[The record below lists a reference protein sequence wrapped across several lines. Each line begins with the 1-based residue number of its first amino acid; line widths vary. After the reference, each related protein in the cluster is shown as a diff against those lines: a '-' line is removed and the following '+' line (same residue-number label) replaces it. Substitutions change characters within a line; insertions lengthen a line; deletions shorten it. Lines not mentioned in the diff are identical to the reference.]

1 MCDFNEQIKG
11 KNTVTGYKVVITDK
25 YGHYY
30 SPITGYRYK
39 IGKVSRV
46 NKYGKH
52 AIYTQLHFRNILD
65 KNDCCHNNQYY
76 GMTAVFT
83 DLNSAYDF
91 EHLIN
96 RRNLESDSC
105 AKEINSCILEMK
117 LTGVLYNGVYDGNNV
132 YIGSEIK
139 SFKKSK

>member
-1 MCDFNEQIKG
+1 MCDFDKQINDK
-11 KNTVTGYKVVITDK
+11 KSVTGYKVVITDK

-39 IGKVSRV
+39 IGKVRKM
-46 NKYGKH
+46 NTYGKH
-52 AIYTQLHFRNILD
+52 AIYIKLQFRDILD

-96 RRNLESDSC
+96 RRNRESVTPL
-105 AKEINSCILEMK
+105 KELNSCILEMK
-117 LTGVLYNGVYDGNNV
+117 LTGILYNGVYDGNNV

-139 SFKKSK
+139 SIKKIK